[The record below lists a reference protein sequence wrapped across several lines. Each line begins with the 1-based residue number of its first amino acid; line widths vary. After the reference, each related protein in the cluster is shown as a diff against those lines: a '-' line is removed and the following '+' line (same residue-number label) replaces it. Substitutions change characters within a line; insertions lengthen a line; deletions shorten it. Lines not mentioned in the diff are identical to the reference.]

1 MSINDNSV
9 NIKVVKQSYHHGD
22 LRTALIDAGLELL
35 ASGDANTFSLR
46 EVARRVGVSA
56 TAIYRH
62 FPDKQSMLAALA
74 DAGFARLAKEQ
85 AAAGGAGGA
94 EGFAGSGRAYVRF
107 ALANPSLFRLM
118 FAYTPANT
126 HPDYESP
133 AGSAAHLLRMGVSSM
148 LPRDTPRDT
157 QFVAM
162 LRAWSLV
169 HGLAMLILDQQVRR
183 DIAES
188 MIDAI
193 VAPDSLNVG

>member
-1 MSINDNSV
+1 MPTEDNTV
-9 NIKVVKQSYHHGD
+9 NIVVSKRSYHHGD
-22 LRTALIDAGLELL
+22 LRSALIEAGLELL
-35 ASGDANTFSLR
+35 ANGNANTFSLR

-74 DAGFARLAKEQ
+74 DAGFARLANEQ
-85 AAAGGAGGA
+85 AAAGGAWGA

-133 AGSAAHLLRMGVSSM
+133 IGSAAHLLRMGVSSM
-148 LPRDTPRDT
+148 LPQDSPKDVE
-157 QFVAM
+157 FVAM

-183 DIAES
+183 DVAES
-188 MIDAI
+188 LIDAV
-193 VAPDSLNVG
+193 VASDSLNVG